1 MSDGR
6 IRVLIVD
13 DSAYHRRTLAKIIDG
28 DPHMEV
34 VGTARDGKEAI
45 KMVVNLDPDLVTL
58 DLEMPRMDGFTFLR
72 WLMKNF
78 PRPVLVVTSRE
89 SNRSVFKALDLGAVD
104 FVVKPV
110 KYASIRLGTI
120 EEQVLTK
127 IREVA
132 SLQVDDLP
140 AKLSALAEKLPAP
153 AVNAPDGSR
162 FRLVAIGASTG
173 GPPALQSILTRLP
186 RELPVAIL
194 ISQHMPEG
202 FTRLFS
208 ERLDRLAG
216 MNVSEAAEGDVV
228 EKGRILI
235 APGGKH
241 LLLDQGREGKVTVRL
256 LGARKK
262 DRYTPSIDMMMSS
275 AAGIYRDR
283 MMAVLLTGMGYDGV
297 EGMRE
302 VKKKEGLTVAESEQT
317 CVVYGMPREAVR
329 SGVVD
334 RILPLSEIGETIIR
348 ECSGSRGGDPYL
360 SNLSGESP
368 GGII

>member
-1 MSDGR
+1 VSDGR
-6 IRVLIVD
+6 IRVLVID
-13 DSAYHRRTLAKIIDG
+13 DSAYHRRTLVKIIDG

-34 VGTARDGKEAI
+34 VGTARDGKEGI
-45 KMVVNLDPDLVTL
+45 KMVVSLDPDLVTL

-110 KYASIRLGTI
+110 KYASIRLGAI

-132 SLQVDDLP
+132 FLQVDDLP
-140 AKLSALAEKLPAP
+140 AKLSALAEKIPPPAVKAP
-153 AVNAPDGSR
+153 ARSR

-173 GPPALQSILTRLP
+173 GPPALQSILTGLP
-186 RELPVAIL
+186 RGLPVAVL
-194 ISQHMPEG
+194 ISQHMPES

-208 ERLDRLAG
+208 ERLDRLVG
-216 MNVSEAAEGDVV
+216 MDVSEAADGDAV
-228 EKGRILI
+228 EKGRVLI

-241 LLLDQGREGKVTVRL
+241 LLLDQDREGQVKVRL
-256 LGARKK
+256 VRAGQK

-275 AAGIYRDR
+275 AAGIYHDR
-283 MMAVLLTGMGYDGV
+283 MMAVLLTGMGHDGI

-302 VKKKEGLTVAESEQT
+302 VKKQKGLTVAESEQT
-317 CVVYGMPREAVR
+317 CIVYGMPREAVR

-334 RILPLSEIGETIIR
+334 RILPLSKIGETIVR
-348 ECSGSRGGDPYL
+348 ECSGSRG
-360 SNLSGESP
+360 
-368 GGII
+368 